1 MPNHHQAASTAHAR
15 SAAKVMLASRSMAPG
30 YAPPAAVS

>member
-15 SAAKVMLASRSMAPG
+15 SDANVMLASGSILPG
-30 YAPPAAVS
+30 YSPPAAVS